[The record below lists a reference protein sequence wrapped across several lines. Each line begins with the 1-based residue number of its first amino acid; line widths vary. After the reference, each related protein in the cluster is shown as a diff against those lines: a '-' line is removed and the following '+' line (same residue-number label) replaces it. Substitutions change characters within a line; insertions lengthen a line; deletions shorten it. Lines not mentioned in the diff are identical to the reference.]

1 MNTDTGFEWIGGA
14 GDPIRIDQLELS
26 SLELLREHIDAL
38 SDVFIAD
45 LHLSIDTPQ
54 LNQALESLLDLLIQA
69 QPQHLYIMGDWFNAW
84 LGDDIE
90 LPWFEPI
97 AAQVRVLSK
106 KTHIYVLPGNRDFAI
121 NQKFL
126 APLGAEL
133 IRDPLLLRELNQ
145 NTILSH
151 GDRYCTGD
159 VGYQRM
165 KKVLTN
171 PWVLGFLRASPKRFR
186 LKLSEWLRGQS
197 KSRTRIKAQ
206 SIMDVEQSAIERQF
220 KLDQENQPSV
230 LIHGHT
236 HRPGLHQSGLNARI
250 VLGDWYVDRQQ
261 VHTQIA
267 IKTGS
272 HFTLFK
278 LSL

>member
-1 MNTDTGFEWIGGA
+1 MNTDTGFEWTGAA
-14 GDPIRIDQLELS
+14 GDPIKIDHLALS
-26 SLELLREHIDAL
+26 SLELLHEHIEPL

-45 LHLSIDTPQ
+45 LHLSVDTPK
-54 LNQALESLLDLLIQA
+54 LNQAFESLLDQLIQT

-84 LGDDIE
+84 LGHDIE
-90 LPWFEPI
+90 MPWFDSI
-97 AAQVRVLSK
+97 AASVRTLSK

-126 APLGAEL
+126 SPLGAEL
-133 IRDPLLLRELNQ
+133 MSDPMLLRELNQ

-171 PWVLGFLRASPKRFR
+171 PWVLGLLRASPKRFR

-197 KSRTRIKAQ
+197 KARTRIKAQ

-220 KLDQENQPSV
+220 KLDQENRPSV

-236 HRPGLHQSGLNARI
+236 HRPGLHQCGSNARI

-272 HFTLFK
+272 HFTLLK
-278 LSL
+278 LEL